1 MSKIFTE
8 VLTSIANVYSSIIS
22 NSLNQIMNLMLFMMD
37 ASYVFGPMAGGA
49 LLAAGA
55 GFPSLFLVA
64 AALALVGGLLVTPL
78 LADGWRAWRRGA
90 P

>member
-1 MSKIFTE
+1 
-8 VLTSIANVYSSIIS
+8 
-22 NSLNQIMNLMLFMMD
+22 MNLMLFMMD

-49 LLAAGA
+49 LLAGGA

-78 LADGWRAWRRGA
+78 LAGGWRTWRRGA